1 LPNVTTLGYV
11 RTTYC
16 KRPVQ
21 DILDDI
27 ESYDRRGRENSG
39 YRVDGIFLD
48 ETVNLYSEEVKSYL
62 DTVDRRAHVLA
73 GVAEERMA
81 SLHLSMLDR

>member
-1 LPNVTTLGYV
+1 M
-11 RTTYC
+11 
-16 KRPVQ
+16 
-21 DILDDI
+21 
-27 ESYDRRGRENSG
+27 
-39 YRVDGIFLD
+39 DGIFLD

-81 SLHLSMLDR
+81 SLHLSMLDG